1 MAIHKKINITL
12 LFFLGSIFHSSF
24 FHGSDEMN
32 TIADDYSFKCGCRE
46 GLFKSFEIGRSGNVK
61 CKSGLYKSYQ
71 IIKKGSNYFLNGDK
85 YPSFEESFNGANI
98 KLSETK
104 TAVENNGILKLRH
117 ETKSLNDESYKEIK
131 YFNLNVNEKSFEKG
145 IEIHSE
151 EKISSNWLGNSSG
164 KCKKEA

>member
-1 MAIHKKINITL
+1 MLKKIAFYL
-12 LFFLGSIFHSSF
+12 LFISSFALGSNFSENN
-24 FHGSDEMN
+24 DEVDSLFDSY
-32 TIADDYSFKCGCRE
+32 IFKCGCRE

-71 IIKKGSNYFLNGDK
+71 IIKKGNNYFLNGDK
-85 YPSFEESFNGANI
+85 YPSFEESFSGANI

-117 ETKSLNDESYKEIK
+117 ETKSLNDESFKEIK

-145 IEIHSE
+145 IEIYSE
-151 EKISSNWLGNSSG
+151 KKVISNWLRNSSG

>member
-1 MAIHKKINITL
+1 MIKKNFIFF
-12 LFFLGSIFHSSF
+12 LFFSNFIFSSSSLDTSSEIDSYNDF
-24 FHGSDEMN
+24 
-32 TIADDYSFKCGCRE
+32 TFKCGCRE

-85 YPSFEESFNGANI
+85 YPTFQESLNVTNI

-104 TAVENNGILKLRH
+104 TAVEHNGILKLRH
-117 ETKSLNDESYKEIK
+117 EIKSLNDESFKEIK
-131 YFNLNVNEKSFEKG
+131 YFNLNVNEKSFEQG
-145 IEIHSE
+145 IEIYSE
-151 EKISSNWLGNSSG
+151 KKISSNWLRNSSG

>member
-1 MAIHKKINITL
+1 MIKKNFVFF
-12 LFFLGSIFHSSF
+12 LFFSSLIFSSSSF
-24 FHGSDEMN
+24 DTSSEIDSNFNDF
-32 TIADDYSFKCGCRE
+32 TFKCGCRE

-85 YPSFEESFNGANI
+85 YPSFKESFDGANI
-98 KLSETK
+98 KISETK

-117 ETKSLNDESYKEIK
+117 ETKSLNGKSFKEIK
-131 YFNLNVNEKSFEKG
+131 YFNLNVDEKSFEKG
-145 IEIHSE
+145 IEIYSE
-151 EKISSNWLGNSSG
+151 KKINSNWLRNSSG

>member
-1 MAIHKKINITL
+1 MLKKIAFF
-12 LFFLGSIFHSSF
+12 LFFISSLALGSNFPENNDELDSLFDSYIF
-24 FHGSDEMN
+24 E
-32 TIADDYSFKCGCRE
+32 CGCRE

-61 CKSGLYKSYQ
+61 CKSGLYPSYQ

-85 YPSFEESFNGANI
+85 YPSSEESLNGSNI

-104 TAVENNGILKLRH
+104 TAVENNGILELRH
-117 ETKSLNDESYKEIK
+117 ETKPLNDKSLIEIK

-145 IEIHSE
+145 IEIYSE
-151 EKISSNWLGNSSG
+151 KKISSNRTRNSSG

>member
-1 MAIHKKINITL
+1 MIKKKLIFF
-12 LFFLGSIFHSSF
+12 LFFSNFVFSSSSLDAPSEIDSYF
-24 FHGSDEMN
+24 NDF
-32 TIADDYSFKCGCRE
+32 TFKCGCRE

-71 IIKKGSNYFLNGDK
+71 IIKRGSDYFLNGDK
-85 YPSFEESFNGANI
+85 YPSSEESFNSANT

-104 TAVENNGILKLRH
+104 SAVENNGILTLRH
-117 ETKSLNDESYKEIK
+117 ETKSLNDKGFKEIK

-145 IEIHSE
+145 IEIYSE
-151 EKISSNWLGNSSG
+151 KKISSNWLRNSSG

>member
-1 MAIHKKINITL
+1 MLKKIAFF
-12 LFFLGSIFHSSF
+12 LFFISSFALGSNFPENN
-24 FHGSDEMN
+24 DELDPLFDSY
-32 TIADDYSFKCGCRE
+32 IFKCGCRD

-61 CKSGLYKSYQ
+61 SKSGLYKNYQ

-85 YPSFEESFNGANI
+85 YPNFQESLNDTKV

-104 TAVENNGILKLRH
+104 TAVEHNGILKLRH

-145 IEIHSE
+145 IEIYSE

>member
-1 MAIHKKINITL
+1 MIKKNFIFF
-12 LFFLGSIFHSSF
+12 LFFSNFIFSSSF
-24 FHGSDEMN
+24 SGTSSEIDSYFNDF
-32 TIADDYSFKCGCRE
+32 TFKCGCRE

-85 YPSFEESFNGANI
+85 YPNFEESFNGANI

-145 IEIHSE
+145 IEIYSE

-164 KCKKEA
+164 KCKKKA